1 MDPRIQLLKNLS
13 KPCAK
18 ICEENFQKS
27 LSWSKD
33 DTSPV
38 TEADIKVNDLIIQ
51 YISEEFP
58 EDAILSE
65 ESEDDGKRF
74 TAEYTWIIDPIDGTS
89 EFISGSPEFCIMIC
103 IIHKN
108 QPYFAGITIP
118 AEHKA
123 YFGGPNFPLN
133 EFHLGSEKETEI
145 NLQNTEG
152 LPLIISKSRSKENIL
167 RFAEVAKLDTLR
179 CGSAGVKACRVI
191 QGKAA
196 HYVHINKI
204 AEWDTAAPDCLLR
217 SFSQGLI
224 DLENKPLEYNK
235 TKPHFNAFIFSLDQ
249 EVIQKALSF
258 FNS

>member
-18 ICEENFQKS
+18 ICEEYFQKS
-27 LSWSKD
+27 RSWAKD

-38 TEADIKVNDLIIQ
+38 TEADIKVNDLIIKH
-51 YISEEFP
+51 ISEEFP

-89 EFISGSPEFCIMIC
+89 EFISGSPEFCVMIC
-103 IIHKN
+103 ILRKKL
-108 QPYFAGITIP
+108 PYFAGVTIP

-123 YFGGPNFPLN
+123 YFGGPEIPLT
-133 EFHLGSEKETEI
+133 EFHLGSGKETHVII
-145 NLQNTEG
+145 NNLDQT
-152 LPLIISKSRSKENIL
+152 PLIISKSRSKENIL
-167 RFAEVAKLDTLR
+167 RFAESAKLETLR

-224 DLENKPLEYNK
+224 DLENKPLIYNK
-235 TKPHFNAFIFSLDQ
+235 TEPYFDAFIFSLDQ
-249 EVIQKALSF
+249 EVSQKALSF